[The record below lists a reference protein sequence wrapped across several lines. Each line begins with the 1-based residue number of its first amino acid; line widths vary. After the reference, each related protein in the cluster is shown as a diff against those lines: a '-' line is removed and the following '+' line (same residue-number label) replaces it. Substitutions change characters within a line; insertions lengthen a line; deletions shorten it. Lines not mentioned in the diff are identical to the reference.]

1 MIIDTH
7 AHVYAY
13 QDWGRLAEALDRY
26 GIDRIY
32 LSNPDELGGFYP
44 STDQIDRQNRVV
56 CDFVRQNPKKA
67 RYMCYVNPALDSTI
81 DTLKKA
87 VEEDD
92 AKGIKLWVATT
103 CNSPQVN
110 KVAEF
115 AIDHDLPILIHT
127 FHKYHLQL
135 ADESTG
141 EHVAALAG
149 RYPEAKLI
157 MAHLGGDAYH
167 GLKCIRNHKNVWTDV
182 SGSNFRN
189 GDVEYAVKIVG
200 EDRILFGTDAF
211 SMPFHTNIGK
221 VDGAAI
227 SEQAKEKIFWK
238 NAFRLFGEELG

>member
-1 MIIDTH
+1 MIIDVH

-13 QDWGRLAEALDRY
+13 QDWGIVAEALDRY
-26 GIDRIY
+26 NIDRVY
-32 LSNPDELGGFYP
+32 LSNPDEIGGFYQ
-44 STDQIDRQNRVV
+44 SADQVNQQNKII
-56 CDFVRQNPKKA
+56 CDFVRQHPKKA

-87 VEEDD
+87 FDEDD

-103 CNSPQVN
+103 CDSPHVN

-115 AIDHDLPILIHT
+115 AIDRNVPIVIHS
-127 FHKYHLQL
+127 FHKYQMQL

-141 EHVAALAG
+141 EHVANLAS

-157 MAHLGGDAYH
+157 MAHLGGDAHH
-167 GLKCIRNHKNVWTDV
+167 GLKYIRNHKNVWTDI

-200 EDRILFGTDAF
+200 EDRVLFGTDAF
-211 SMPFHTNIGK
+211 AMPFHTNIGK
-221 VDGAAI
+221 VNGAAI

-238 NAFRLFGEELG
+238 NTYNLFGEEFK